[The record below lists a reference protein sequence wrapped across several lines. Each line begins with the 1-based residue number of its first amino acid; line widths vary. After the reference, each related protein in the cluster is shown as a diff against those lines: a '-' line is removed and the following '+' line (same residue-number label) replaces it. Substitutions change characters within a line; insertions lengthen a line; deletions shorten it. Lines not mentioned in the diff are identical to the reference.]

1 MDTKDATCVAIPSKD
16 RLLWLTEWARQR
28 GATHPAFDFTTDD
41 ALSGP
46 FVRIVLGIDPDR
58 TPESRA
64 AALLGFSSHLKRHL
78 EEVPSR
84 AQFAADLRRVL
95 PQGLAIEE
103 MHAYVH
109 VYYALHEHRAETAS
123 LRHGSHTGFELTFKG
138 VPVAVGQTMGIA
150 STVLDEA
157 YGLIVSLSRSD
168 FDAMSRFT
176 RLRAAELLLTYFL
189 HGTGRVQS
197 WTIED
202 RRQLLMSEGCRI
214 WRLLKPQE
222 FFRLESGATQAVP
235 LRDAAL
241 LAVVD
246 RLASEDKV
254 PRTAVPSGNA
264 GHDDLGRSEST
275 QRKRGDSPFPMHVVI
290 PGDIPPARD
299 SEDSAK
305 ISRYRP
311 LQEPM
316 AVESLPD
323 LASLTAIQVRLEDE
337 FPWACSAVGEVL
349 GELRLKRRCGAL
361 SCRLTPVL
369 IAGGPGVGKT
379 RFARRLAEELNLGF
393 RAINVGGMQDSNALL
408 GTSRGWSTGQPS
420 PLLDLLLR
428 SHSASALVLL
438 DEVEKAANNTVN
450 SPPIASALLAL
461 LEPESNRNW
470 YDLFL
475 QTECD
480 LSMMSFILTCNS
492 LQSLSKPLLSRCR
505 LVYFDQP
512 KREHIEAVVPHA
524 LSDLARDWGLP
535 QDVFL
540 GYESMV
546 RGLPVRS
553 MRELKA
559 VLSYQLKSEL
569 VTGKPMW
576 LQ

>member
-1 MDTKDATCVAIPSKD
+1 MDTKDTTCVAIPSKD

-28 GATHPAFDFTTDD
+28 GATHPALNFASDD
-41 ALSGP
+41 SLSGP
-46 FVRIVLGIDPDR
+46 FVRLALGIDPDG
-58 TPESRA
+58 TAESRA
-64 AALLGFSSHLKRHL
+64 TALLGFSWRLKRHL
-78 EEVPSR
+78 ELVPSR
-84 AQFAADLRRVL
+84 AQLAEELRRVL
-95 PQGLAIEE
+95 PQTLSIEE
-103 MHAYVH
+103 MYAYVH
-109 VYYALHEHRAETAS
+109 AYYALHEHRSETGS

-138 VPVAVGQTMGIA
+138 EPVAAGQTMGIA

-157 YGLIVSLSRSD
+157 YSLLVSLSRSD

-189 HGTGRVQS
+189 HGTGLVQS
-197 WTIED
+197 WTIQD
-202 RRQLLMSEGCRI
+202 RRQLLMAEGCRI

-222 FFRLESGATQAVP
+222 FFRPQSGATQAVP

-246 RLASEDKV
+246 RLASEDKI
-254 PRTAVPSGNA
+254 PRAVVPSSSTGR
-264 GHDDLGRSEST
+264 DDRGRSEPT
-275 QRKRGDSPFPMHVVI
+275 QRNMGDSPFPMHVVI

-305 ISRYRP
+305 INRYRP
-311 LQEPM
+311 LQGPL
-316 AVESLPD
+316 AVASLPD
-323 LASLTAIQVRLEDE
+323 LASLSAIQQQLEDE
-337 FPWACSAVGEVL
+337 FPWARSAIGEVL

-361 SCRLTPVL
+361 NCRLSPVL

-393 RAINVGGMQDSNALL
+393 RGINVGGMHDSNALL

-420 PLLDLLLR
+420 PLLDLLIQ
-428 SHSASALVLL
+428 SQSASALVLL
-438 DEVEKAANNTVN
+438 DEVEKAANNTVS
-450 SPPIASALLAL
+450 SPPIASALLGL

-480 LSMMSFILTCNS
+480 LSMMSFVLTTNS

-524 LSDLARDWGLP
+524 LSDLAREWGLP
-535 QDVFL
+535 KEVFW

-546 RGLPVRS
+546 RALPVRS

-569 VTGKPMW
+569 LTGQSKG
-576 LQ
+576 LH